1 MIKSIIKKL
10 IFVIFN
16 KIYHVYENE
25 LNNRMKNQ
33 LGECGE
39 NVTISSGCSFVP
51 PEKCFVGS
59 NVFFGA
65 GGKILSSDSKVQIGN
80 KVMFGPEFM
89 IITGD
94 HRTNLIGY
102 YMFDVKEKE
111 EGNDSPVVIE
121 DDVWIGARAIILKGV
136 TISEGS
142 IVAAGSVVTKSVP
155 PFSVVGGVPAKVLH
169 ARFTDEDIQKHKN
182 LLGISGDNK

>member
-1 MIKSIIKKL
+1 MKTIMKQLAFMFFDK
-10 IFVIFN
+10 F
-16 KIYHVYENE
+16 YCVYENE
-25 LNNRMKNQ
+25 KNRRMKNQ
-33 LGECGE
+33 LGSCGV
-39 NVTISSGCSFVP
+39 NVSINSGCSFIP
-51 PEKCFVGS
+51 PQNCFVG
-59 NVFFGA
+59 NDVFFGA
-65 GGKILSSDSKVQIGN
+65 GGKILSTDSKVQIGD

-94 HRTNLIGY
+94 HRTNLIGN

-111 EGNDSPVVIE
+111 AGNDSPVVIK

-169 ARFTDEDIQKHKN
+169 KRFSDEEIQKHKIIM
-182 LLGISGDNK
+182 GISGDNK